1 MLSVEGGFYMYALIA
16 FVPLIFTV
24 VVMAVFNWPAK
35 RALPLAWLIA
45 SILAFSVWK
54 MKIPDVG
61 IFTLYGFLDTLNTLA
76 VVFGAILVM
85 NTMKR
90 SGAIAVINNS
100 FSSISNDRRI
110 QMVIIGFVFGAFI
123 EGAAG
128 FGTPAALAAPL
139 LIGLGFPPLA
149 AAMTAL
155 ILNSVPVCY
164 GAVGTPTSA
173 AFTAVQ
179 SSVENPDLFKSV
191 LTQWTAIP
199 HAIVCPIIIFIAMAM
214 MCKFFGKE
222 KSIKPALKAV
232 PFIIFTAVIFDIPF
246 LILAS
251 FLGPEFPSLI
261 GALIALPVTMIAAK
275 KGFLVPKD
283 TWDFPEKTAWQQEWL
298 STSAVQEDES
308 TKVQSNLSMFMAWL
322 PYVIIGAIL
331 VLTRI
336 PQIGLKGILT
346 GTPALSLAIKN
357 LLGIQ
362 DLNWKFNWAYNP
374 GIIPFVLVA
383 LLTIVLHGMKGDQ
396 VKAAWKDTFS
406 MVSGAAIALFFGI
419 AMVQIFKYTNFN
431 TLNESVI
438 QPAIANGENWTKLA
452 QKDLAM
458 PSMLY
463 VMAKGLADLA
473 GQAYI
478 VVSPFIGVLGSFI
491 SGSNTVSNVLFTS
504 LQFEAA
510 SQTGL
515 PIVLIVVLQNIGGA
529 IGNMTCIN
537 NIVSACATCGTVGR
551 EGLLVKK
558 NALPMLIYSL
568 LVILIIG
575 AVIFVFK
582 VDPYQAALMAQ
593 K

>member
-1 MLSVEGGFYMYALIA
+1 MYALIA

-322 PYVIIGAIL
+322 PYVIIGGIL